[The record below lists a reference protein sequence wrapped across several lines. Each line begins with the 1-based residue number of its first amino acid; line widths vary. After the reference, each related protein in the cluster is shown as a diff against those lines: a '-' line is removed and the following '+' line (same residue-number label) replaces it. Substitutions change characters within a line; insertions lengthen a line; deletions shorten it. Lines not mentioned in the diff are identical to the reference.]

1 MGPRFVN
8 RGCVPGA
15 LQARTNAWLQWGRGL
30 LTADAGA
37 IGTFFAPGNGLQW
50 GRGLLTADAVL
61 AFLICWIPF
70 VLQWG
75 RGLLTADAMSG
86 RA

>member
-8 RGCVPGA
+8 RGCGFE
-15 LQARTNAWLQWGRGL
+15 LDR
-30 LTADAGA
+30 AGSSVV
-37 IGTFFAPGNGLQW
+37 LQW